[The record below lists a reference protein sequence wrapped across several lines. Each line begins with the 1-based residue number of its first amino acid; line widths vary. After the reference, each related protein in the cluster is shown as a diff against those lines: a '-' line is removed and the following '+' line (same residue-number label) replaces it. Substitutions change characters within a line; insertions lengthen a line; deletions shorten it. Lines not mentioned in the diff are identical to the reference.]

1 MPSES
6 CRPMAEG
13 QPAVFLE
20 RQMYR
25 RHRLV
30 DWLKI
35 LPFVGLGLW
44 LLPLLWV
51 QEGDEATSTASSVV
65 YLFLVWLVLIIMA
78 AVSATFLGLGA
89 KSPDEAASPEDR

>member
-1 MPSES
+1 
-6 CRPMAEG
+6 MAEG
-13 QPAVFLE
+13 QQSVFLE

-30 DWLKI
+30 DWIKI

-51 QEGDEATSTASSVV
+51 REGEEATSTASSVV
-65 YLFLVWLVLIIMA
+65 YLFLVWLVLIILA

-89 KSPDEAASPEDR
+89 KSPDEAASSEDH